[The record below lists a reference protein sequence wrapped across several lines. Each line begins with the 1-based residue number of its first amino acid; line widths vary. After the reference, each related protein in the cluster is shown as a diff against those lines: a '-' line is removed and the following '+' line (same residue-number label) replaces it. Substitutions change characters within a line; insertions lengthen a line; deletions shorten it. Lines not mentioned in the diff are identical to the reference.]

1 MKVCLVVQPDLRG
14 RADDALLVA
23 AFADPDRHRRAP
35 VAAAGELP
43 VDVVLEP
50 VAHPAGPDVVGHP
63 VGGVVV
69 GEQLLLTFGRA
80 DVPGIEGV
88 VDERG
93 AAAPAEG
100 IGVEDRLRLVEKP
113 AVLQV
118 VDDHG
123 VGFLHV
129 QSRELLDVGQELSIE
144 ADGVLERDALFLT

>member
-1 MKVCLVVQPDLRG
+1 M
-14 RADDALLVA
+14 
-23 AFADPDRHRRAP
+23 
-35 VAAAGELP
+35 
-43 VDVVLEP
+43 
-50 VAHPAGPDVVGHP
+50 VGHP

-69 GEQLLLTFGRA
+69 GEQLLLAFGRA
-80 DVPGIEGV
+80 DVPGIERV
-88 VDERG
+88 VDQRG

-100 IGVEDRLRLVEKP
+100 VGVEGRLRLVEKP